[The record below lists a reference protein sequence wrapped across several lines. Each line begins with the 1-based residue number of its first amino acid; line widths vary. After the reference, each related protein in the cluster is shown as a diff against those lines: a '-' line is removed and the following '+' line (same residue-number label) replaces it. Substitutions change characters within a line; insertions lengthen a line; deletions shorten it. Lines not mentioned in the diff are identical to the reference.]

1 MRALAPIA
9 LLVAA
14 SVALG
19 ACSSGGGE
27 KVVTIGAAVSQTGR
41 YAEEGEHTRRGY
53 VTWEEWV
60 NGEQGGIEIGGDQYR
75 VELIIYD
82 DGSDPDRA
90 AELTERLIEEDRVD
104 FLLGPYSSALVA
116 RAIAVAEERGML
128 LVGGSGASETLF
140 AQSYQNLFA
149 VLTPAG
155 SYTQSALKA
164 LAERGAESIAIAH
177 SDAIFPESVAE
188 GARRWA
194 DEYGLRV
201 LGVETYAQDVTDV
214 SGIVSKFRELSPD
227 VFVGGGYFNDA
238 LLFVQTAKAL
248 GFSPKAM
255 VLTVGPTHPEFR
267 RELGP
272 DANYLMGPTQWEAS
286 MSYRDE
292 YFGSAS
298 DYAET
303 FAKRWGGDPAYQS
316 ASATAA
322 ALALQLAIEEAG
334 SLDIGDVREALRG
347 MDVATFYGQIRFDE
361 TGKNAAKPMGTIQI
375 QEGDVRV
382 VAPASSAVADL
393 VYPVPRWDER

>member
-128 LVGGSGASETLF
+128 LVGG
-140 AQSYQNLFA
+140 
-149 VLTPAG
+149 
-155 SYTQSALKA
+155 
-164 LAERGAESIAIAH
+164 
-177 SDAIFPESVAE
+177 
-188 GARRWA
+188 
-194 DEYGLRV
+194 
-201 LGVETYAQDVTDV
+201 
-214 SGIVSKFRELSPD
+214 
-227 VFVGGGYFNDA
+227 
-238 LLFVQTAKAL
+238 
-248 GFSPKAM
+248 
-255 VLTVGPTHPEFR
+255 
-267 RELGP
+267 
-272 DANYLMGPTQWEAS
+272 
-286 MSYRDE
+286 
-292 YFGSAS
+292 
-298 DYAET
+298 
-303 FAKRWGGDPAYQS
+303 
-316 ASATAA
+316 
-322 ALALQLAIEEAG
+322 
-334 SLDIGDVREALRG
+334 
-347 MDVATFYGQIRFDE
+347 
-361 TGKNAAKPMGTIQI
+361 
-375 QEGDVRV
+375 
-382 VAPASSAVADL
+382 
-393 VYPVPRWDER
+393 